1 MKVTIHITKI
11 ITAKTSTGYEQNKA
25 YQAVMAEIMPIFLKE
40 LLRYTSGNKTHA
52 SRVSGLD
59 KGTIQRK
66 LDQYGIAV
74 EKQIITKGV
83 GNENI

>member
-1 MKVTIHITKI
+1 MKVTINITKI
-11 ITAKTSTGYEQNKA
+11 FTAKTAQGKEQNKA
-25 YQAVMAEIMPIFLKE
+25 YQAVMSKLMPVFLKE

-66 LDQYGIAV
+66 LDQYGISV
-74 EKQIITKGV
+74 ERVVKTGV
-83 GNENI
+83 SSD